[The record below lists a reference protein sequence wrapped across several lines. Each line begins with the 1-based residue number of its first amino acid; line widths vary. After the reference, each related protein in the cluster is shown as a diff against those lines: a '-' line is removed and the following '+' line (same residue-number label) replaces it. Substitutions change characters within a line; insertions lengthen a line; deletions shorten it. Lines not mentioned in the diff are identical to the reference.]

1 MEEDTRVVVD
11 GSAAPCSISQRQ
23 RKLMN
28 KSLVAE
34 ELKRIIEFAPAA
46 PPPEAP
52 GGSYF
57 VCFFAGFIFL
67 SDMFVAL
74 FDDVERLGGSCR
86 SGGLWRRMVSRRDLL
101 PCGGGGAWLSVGR
114 PSLQILWFGVKFR
127 VREGPVQLSPV
138 HDRRGESFRVTVIA
152 AACFACNN
160 RLSSCG
166 NGSDLPPCC
175 CIVEALSSCFWFSVV
190 AQGGLFGS
198 HLGHWSEVFPWE
210 TCVRIGLPS
219 TSVIRLDHFDGP
231 IFGLLCRKDERH

>member
-1 MEEDTRVVVD
+1 
-11 GSAAPCSISQRQ
+11 
-23 RKLMN
+23 
-28 KSLVAE
+28 
-34 ELKRIIEFAPAA
+34 
-46 PPPEAP
+46 
-52 GGSYF
+52 
-57 VCFFAGFIFL
+57 
-67 SDMFVAL
+67 MFVAL

-160 RLSSCG
+160 HLSSCVVAALDVICVDVRHG
-166 NGSDLPPCC
+166 VFIPSGSTG
-175 CIVEALSSCFWFSVV
+175 VV

-231 IFGLLCRKDERH
+231 IFGLICWKDERHQDVALTTPMFLL

>member
-1 MEEDTRVVVD
+1 
-11 GSAAPCSISQRQ
+11 
-23 RKLMN
+23 
-28 KSLVAE
+28 
-34 ELKRIIEFAPAA
+34 
-46 PPPEAP
+46 
-52 GGSYF
+52 
-57 VCFFAGFIFL
+57 
-67 SDMFVAL
+67 MFVAL

-127 VREGPVQLSPV
+127 VREELSPV

-160 RLSSCG
+160 HLSSCVVAALDVICVDVRHGVFIPSGSTGG

-175 CIVEALSSCFWFSVV
+175 CIVEALWSCFWFSVV

-231 IFGLLCRKDERH
+231 IFGLICWKDERHQDVALTTPMFLL